1 MYRPRAAARALCRG
15 CSRPLG
21 ARRHAATSS
30 AAAVSTPERIAP
42 IVGARRHAATSSA
55 AAVATPERIAP
66 IAGLDQP
73 HTHHGAVGE
82 ASAHPRAPSVELSP
96 PLTGAVTRVGSSG
109 ALPSERYAALVES
122 GVLAADGAQLEV
134 VRRLDALCNELR
146 AHQGAMQ
153 AYVGEF
159 GVWHAQRLA
168 AEAAEHKRRAAEAP
182 THLSLLRGR
191 TQTHPTPST
200 AQRLM

>member
-30 AAAVSTPERIAP
+30 AAAVS
-42 IVGARRHAATSSA
+42 
-55 AAVATPERIAP
+55 TPERIAP

-96 PLTGAVTRVGSSG
+96 PLTGAVTRVGSPG
-109 ALPSERYAALVES
+109 ALPSERYAALVEA

-191 TQTHPTPST
+191 TADPPSSQHRS
-200 AQRLM
+200 APDVMGPVQG